1 MKRSL
6 LALSAAALLVFSL
19 AACGNNKNNGADNNE
34 GNGSALE
41 ENMTPDGNQGGT
53 ANNSNAGNGTEGN
66 NGMNAAAVSK
76 AECNSVY
83 AEVISVNGG
92 NLTVSAGDKVLSLT
106 VDADLLVNW
115 SEGDEVILYYTGA
128 FGEGMQVHYIDK
140 WTENSEVQR
149 PDNKNNN
156 TAENGT
162 GGSAVG

>member
-1 MKRSL
+1 MKRAL
-6 LALSAAALLVFSL
+6 LALSAAALLLFSL
-19 AACGNNKNNGADNNE
+19 TACGNNKNNGTVNND

-41 ENMTPDGNQGGT
+41 DNMPPNGNQNGT
-53 ANNSNAGNGTEGN
+53 ANNGNTNNGTAGN

-106 VDADLLVNW
+106 VDSDLLVNW

-149 PDNKNNN
+149 PDNKNN
-156 TAENGT
+156 TAQNGT
-162 GGSAVG
+162 GGSVVG

>member
-1 MKRSL
+1 
-6 LALSAAALLVFSL
+6 
-19 AACGNNKNNGADNNE
+19 
-34 GNGSALE
+34 
-41 ENMTPDGNQGGT
+41 MTPDGNQGGT

-106 VDADLLVNW
+106 VDSDLLVNW
-115 SEGDEVILYYTGA
+115 SEGDEVILYYTGE
-128 FGEGMQVHYIDK
+128 FGEGMQVRYIDK

>member
-6 LALSAAALLVFSL
+6 LALSAAALLLFSL
-19 AACGNNKNNGADNNE
+19 TACGNNKNNGADNNE

-41 ENMTPDGNQGGT
+41 ESMTPDRNQGGT
-53 ANNSNAGNGTEGN
+53 ANSGNAGNGTEGN

-115 SEGDEVILYYTGA
+115 SEGDEVILYYTGE

-149 PDNKNNN
+149 PANKDN
-156 TAENGT
+156 TAQNET
-162 GGSAVG
+162 GGSVVG